1 MLAVISYYWRTL
13 VTIACFVGFALSGV
27 VFSVLAFPMLCLV
40 AGERRHVHAKR
51 LIHHVFSLIVRVLR
65 ATGCMRL
72 QTEGVDKLR
81 SAGAVLVLANHPT
94 YLDVVVLLSLLPA
107 ASCVVK
113 SEHWDNP
120 IFGGI
125 LRAAG
130 YIRNSDA
137 EQLVDDCAHALER
150 GAPLIV
156 FPQGTRSNPDAPMK
170 FLRGAAHIALKSG
183 KPIVPVLLQCE
194 PLFLTKGAPWYL
206 APPQPFQ
213 FRVVVRDAL
222 RADTLAD
229 TQQTPVI
236 AARRLTN
243 ALECYFSDELSVL

>member
-1 MLAVISYYWRTL
+1 M
-13 VTIACFVGFALSGV
+13 
-27 VFSVLAFPMLCLV
+27 
-40 AGERRHVHAKR
+40 
-51 LIHHVFSLIVRVLR
+51 
-65 ATGCMRL
+65 
-72 QTEGVDKLR
+72 
-81 SAGAVLVLANHPT
+81 
-94 YLDVVVLLSLLPA
+94 
-107 ASCVVK
+107 VK
-113 SEHWDNP
+113 SGHWDNP

-137 EQLVDDCAHALER
+137 EQLVDDCAQALER

-156 FPQGTRSNPDAPMK
+156 FPQGTRSSPDAPMK

-222 RADTLAD
+222 SAAALAD
-229 TQQTPVI
+229 TQQAPVI
-236 AARRLTN
+236 AARRLTS
-243 ALECYFSDELSVL
+243 ALEGYFSEELSVL